1 MPDAKTIHVL
11 TVDQYLNEELNSQ
24 IKHELIEG
32 RVFAIAGASK
42 NHERIV
48 QNLTREFGVHL
59 KDSSCEPFGS
69 DLKIRVRD
77 NFYYP
82 DLLVDCDVDESETY
96 YTQTP
101 VLIVEVVSKTSRKTD
116 EQHKFLEYINIP
128 SLHEY
133 VMIEQDY
140 VDVTVCRKSEGWR
153 AMHYFLG
160 DDIVFES
167 IDLSLPVTEIYHR
180 VNNEDM
186 LQFLNNQSI

>member
-1 MPDAKTIHVL
+1 M
-11 TVDQYLNEELNSQ
+11 
-24 IKHELIEG
+24 
-32 RVFAIAGASK
+32 
-42 NHERIV
+42 
-48 QNLTREFGVHL
+48 
-59 KDSSCEPFGS
+59 
-69 DLKIRVRD
+69 
-77 NFYYP
+77 
-82 DLLVDCDVDESETY
+82 
-96 YTQTP
+96 
-101 VLIVEVVSKTSRKTD
+101 LIVEVISKTSRKTD

-140 VDVTVCRKSEGWR
+140 VDVTVCRKSEDWR
-153 AMHYFLG
+153 AMHYFLS